1 MTAPLTTT
9 RDSKTRNLNTRGTS
23 TGAGD
28 MDDLCTV
35 AELALKVAANKGAS
49 SAEAG
54 VNASAGLSVSARM
67 GDVETIEHMR
77 DKALGVTV
85 YFGHKK
91 ASASTSDFSP
101 AAVEQTVESACD
113 IARYTAED
121 ECAGLADAG
130 LMAASPP
137 DLDLYHPWALT
148 AERAIELALEAED
161 AARSFDAAITN
172 SEGASVSQH
181 EGMHVYANSHGFL
194 EGVRGTRHGMSCSVI
209 ASDEDGMQ
217 RDYWYT
223 SSRRAEDLEAPA
235 DVGRKSAER
244 ALARVGSTQLSTREA
259 PVLYVAE
266 MAPTLIRHF
275 IGAISGGNLY
285 RRSSFLLDKLG
296 EQVFP
301 EFIRIHEQ
309 PHLPR
314 APGSAAFDGEGVATR
329 ARDIVAAGKLEGYV
343 LSSYSAR
350 KLKTQTTGNAGG
362 VHNLTVES
370 TPDALDYPGLLAH
383 MGTGLVVTEMMGMGV
398 NLTTGDYSRGAAGFW
413 VENGEIQFPVHEITI
428 AGNLADMFMGVR
440 QVGTDVD
447 ERGNTR
453 TGSILIDRMTIA
465 GE

>member
-1 MTAPLTTT
+1 MTAPLTTPT
-9 RDSKTRNLNTRGTS
+9 HTTAPGATS
-23 TGAGD
+23 AAGN
-28 MDDLCTV
+28 MDELRAV
-35 AELALKVAANKGAS
+35 AELALKIAAQKGAS

-67 GDVETIEHMR
+67 GDVETIEHTR

-91 ASASTSDFSP
+91 ASASTSDFGA
-101 AAVEQTVESACD
+101 AAVEQTVEAACS

-121 ECAGLADAG
+121 DCAGLADPE
-130 LMAASPP
+130 LMAESPP
-137 DLDLYHPWALT
+137 DLDLCHPWSLRP
-148 AERAIELALEAED
+148 ERAIELALETED
-161 AARSFDAAITN
+161 AARSFDARITN

-181 EGMHVYANSHGFL
+181 EGMHVYGNTHGFL
-194 EGVRGTRHGMSCSVI
+194 QGVRGTRHGISCSVI

-223 SSRRAEDLEAPA
+223 SSRRAEDLEAAA

-244 ALARVGSTQLSTREA
+244 ALARIGSRKLSTRQA

-266 MAPTLIRHF
+266 MAPTLVRHF

-296 EQVFP
+296 ERIFP
-301 EFIRIHEQ
+301 ETIRIHEQ
-309 PHLPR
+309 PHLKR
-314 APGSAAFDGEGVATR
+314 APGSAAFDGEGVTTR
-329 ARDIVAAGKLEGYV
+329 ARDIVNAGRLEGYV

-350 KLKTQTTGNAGG
+350 KLQTQTTGNAGG

-370 TPDALDYPGLLAH
+370 TPDALDYPALLAH
-383 MGTGLVVTEMMGMGV
+383 MDTGLVVAEMMGMGV
-398 NLTTGDYSRGAAGFW
+398 NITTGDYSRGAAGFW
-413 VENGEIQFPVHEITI
+413 VENGEVQFPVHEITI
-428 AGNLADMFMGVR
+428 AGNLADMLGHMS

-447 ERGNTR
+447 ERGNIR
-453 TGSILIDRMTIA
+453 IGSILVDNMTIA